1 MTLNTKLNAKLN
13 ALVMLAAFS
22 IGILPGTFFTATV
35 AASADEPLKAANSD
49 AQAKPNKQLAA
60 IELPVGATTDGA
72 VKPPLPAAATD
83 AEAAQPKVMLKP
95 NQPLVLGTSQ
105 EDLQPTDDANVAR
118 EQKDKYPD
126 SPEAH
131 FIYAVALTRTS
142 RVEEALQEVRTA
154 RRLAMPLGGYT
165 YFDKMIKSYEEV
177 LESAPDDSRIRYG
190 LAWAYYMKAYLLA
203 QDSKKAQTIIAPA
216 AAAVTA
222 KPTDSQADGGSG
234 FTAKAEKKQV
244 DNATALGILSALNPD
259 LAKKA
264 SSEPGKTSATSMPH
278 VPSALEKAAPF
289 AVPEVKQYYQLAIK
303 NLDQVIAKKPDDVW
317 AAAYKWHLYAEYSG
331 DLDESMKQWKA
342 LLKRFPFNPAL
353 YLFYGEGWLKK
364 GNLKEC
370 IVNVSHAIMLR
381 GLGN

>member
-1 MTLNTKLNAKLN
+1 MTLKTKLN

-22 IGILPGTFFTATV
+22 IGAPAF
-35 AASADEPLKAANSD
+35 ADEPVKVSDTD
-49 AQAKPNKQLAA
+49 AQAKPNKQIAA
-60 IELPVGATTDGA
+60 IESPGSATADGA
-72 VKPPLPAAATD
+72 VKPPMPAADVD
-83 AEAAQPKVMLKP
+83 AVPSKVLIKP
-95 NQPLVLGTSQ
+95 GQPLVLQSTQ
-105 EDLQPTDDANVAR
+105 EDLQPTDDANLAR

-154 RRLAMPLGGYT
+154 RRLAMAQPGGGYN
-165 YFDKMIKSYEEV
+165 YFDKMIKSYEDV
-177 LESAPDDSRIRYG
+177 LVSAPDDNRIRYG

-203 QDSKKAQTIIAPA
+203 QDSKKAQKIIAPA
-216 AAAVTA
+216 AADIAA
-222 KPTDSQADGGSG
+222 KPTDTQANGGSG

-259 LAKKA
+259 LAKNA
-264 SSEPGKTSATSMPH
+264 SSEPGKTGATAMPH

-303 NLDQVIAKKPDDVW
+303 NLDQVIAKRPDDVW

-331 DLDESMKQWKA
+331 DLDQSMKEWKA

>member
-1 MTLNTKLNAKLN
+1 MNTIVNTKLSTKLN
-13 ALVMLAAFS
+13 ALVMLAV
-22 IGILPGTFFTATV
+22 IATSPV
-35 AASADEPLKAANSD
+35 FADEAVKTVESD

-60 IELPVGATTDGA
+60 IEVPSNSTADGA
-72 VKPPLPAAATD
+72 VKPPLPAASADATP
-83 AEAAQPKVMLKP
+83 AKVMIKP
-95 NQPLVLGTSQ
+95 GQALELTMTQ
-105 EDLQPTDDANVAR
+105 EDLQPTDDVNLAR
-118 EQKDKYPD
+118 EQKDKYAD

-154 RRLAMPLGGYT
+154 RRLAMAQPGGGYN
-165 YFDKMIKSYEEV
+165 YFDKMIKSYEDV
-177 LESAPDDSRIRYG
+177 LASAPDDNRIRYG

-203 QDSKKAQTIIAPA
+203 QDSKKAQKVIAPA
-216 AAAVTA
+216 AVDANA
-222 KPTDSQADGGSG
+222 KPSAAPAEGGAG
-234 FTAKAEKKQV
+234 FTAKGEKKQV

-264 SSEPGKTSATSMPH
+264 NAEPGKTSATEMPH

-303 NLDQVIAKKPDDVW
+303 NLDEVIAKKPDDVW

-331 DLDESMKQWKA
+331 NLDESMKEWKA